1 MKPIIKWVGGKTQLL
16 SQIKERLPL
25 NFNQYPHQKYFEP
38 FLGGAAVLLDLN
50 PTNAVVNDI
59 NPELINMYLQIKNNV
74 EEVIDWLDIIEE
86 CYEKADDKKQHYYEE
101 RQMFN
106 EHLGER
112 GGAEGPWQ
120 AARFIYLNKHCF
132 NGLYRVNSKGE
143 FNVPFNG
150 KLSGRSADPDHL
162 RELSTKLQSV
172 EFRCEDFAAAVSN
185 ASLGDF
191 VFFDSP
197 YVPITATSFT
207 DYTKE
212 GFSYDDHVRLADL
225 FKELTN
231 RGCYCMLTNH
241 DTPLIRE
248 LYKDFRIEVVDVRR
262 SINRKGDGR
271 TGKEV
276 IITNYNPTGET
287 FEPVVIE
294 PHDEAIL
301 DDLRQRVFDSVGLSV
316 EFFTKGEDI

>member
-16 SQIKERLPL
+16 EQIKERLPV
-25 NFNQYPHQKYFEP
+25 NFNKYTHQTYYEP
-38 FLGGAAVLLDLN
+38 FAGGLAVLLELM
-50 PTNAVVNDI
+50 PSSAIVNDI
-59 NPELINMYLQIKNNV
+59 NPELTNMYLQIKYNV
-74 EEVIDWLDIIEE
+74 SSVIKFLSILD
-86 CYEKADDKKQHYYEE
+86 KQHEKWSEPKDYYYLV
-101 RQMFN
+101 RSMFN
-106 EHLGER
+106 KELGSNT
-112 GGAEGPWQ
+112 AEQ

-150 KLSGRSADPDHL
+150 KLSGKSFDEDHL
-162 RELSTKLQSV
+162 RNVAEVLTNTLVLNKD
-172 EFRCEDFAAAVSN
+172 FEDVVSGAGMN
-185 ASLGDF
+185 DF

-197 YVPITATSFT
+197 YAPLTTTSFT

-212 GFSYDDHVRLADL
+212 GFSYDDHVRLSKL
-225 FKELTN
+225 FRELTN

-262 SINRKGDGR
+262 SINRNGSDR

-276 IITNYNPTGET
+276 IITNYNPEGTDFKPT
-287 FEPVVIE
+287 VIE
-294 PHDEAIL
+294 PHD
-301 DDLRQRVFDSVGLSV
+301 
-316 EFFTKGEDI
+316 KGDVV